1 MDRTNTNWGVWAV
14 GIAAWGVVLFLV
26 APLIVVIGVSFT
38 ESNFLRFPPEGLS
51 LKWYDVVVTNPL
63 YVNAFWLSIQIAG
76 IGTLIALVLGVP
88 ACLILVRK
96 KFWGAQAIS
105 ALFLSPLILPTVVLG
120 VAILQYASALGFVRT
135 FWALLAG
142 HIVLIMPYIMR
153 ATLVSLSEFDLAS
166 EEAAQDL
173 GATTPQTLWLVTLP
187 QIKPGVI
194 AGGLLGFVISW
205 INVEV
210 SIFNSTSTLI
220 TLPVRIFNQ
229 VQATVD
235 PSMAAVSAVTIYF
248 AVICVL
254 LIDYFVGLEKAGM
267 K

>member
-1 MDRTNTNWGVWAV
+1 MRLLALAG
-14 GIAAWGVVLFLV
+14 WGVVFFLL
-26 APLIVVIGVSFT
+26 APLVVVIAVSFT
-38 ESNFLRFPPEGLS
+38 ASNFLRFPPEGLS
-51 LKWYDVVVTNPL
+51 LKWYDAVISNPL
-63 YVNAFWLSIQIAG
+63 YVEAFWLSIQIASL
-76 IGTLIALVLGVP
+76 GTLIALVIGVP

-96 KFWGAQAIS
+96 KFPGAQAIS

-120 VAILQYASALGFVRT
+120 VAILQYASALGFART
-135 FWALLAG
+135 FWALLVG
-142 HIVLIMPYIMR
+142 HIVLIIPYVMR
-153 ATLVSLSEFDLAS
+153 ATLVSLSEFDVAS

-194 AGGLLGFVISW
+194 AGGLLGFIISW

-248 AVICVL
+248 AVLCVL
-254 LIDYFVGLEKAGM
+254 LIDYFVGLERAGM

>member
-1 MDRTNTNWGVWAV
+1 MYTSRSSIGSKILV
-14 GIAAWGVVLFLV
+14 AASGFVVIFLV
-26 APLIVVIGVSFT
+26 APLLVVIGVSFT
-38 ESNFLRFPPEGLS
+38 SSSFLKFPPDGFS
-51 LKWYDVVVTNPL
+51 LKWYDAVINNPL
-63 YVNAFWLSIQIAG
+63 YVDAFWLSIQIAG
-76 IGTLIALVLGVP
+76 LATILAMILGVP
-88 ACLILVRK
+88 ASLILVRK
-96 KFWGAQAIS
+96 RFPGSGVIS
-105 ALFLSPLILPTVVLG
+105 AIFLSPLILPTVVLG
-120 VAILQYASALGFVRT
+120 VAILQYASALGFARSFT
-135 FWALLAG
+135 ALLVG
-142 HIVLIMPYIMR
+142 HVVLVIPYIIR
-153 ATLVSLSEFDLAS
+153 ATLVSLADFDLAS

-173 GATTPQTLWLVTLP
+173 GATTTQTLFLVTLP

-210 SIFNSTSTLI
+210 SIFNSTSAMV

-248 AVICVL
+248 AIITVFAL
-254 LIDYFVGLEKAGM
+254 DYFIGIEKAGM

>member
-1 MDRTNTNWGVWAV
+1 MYTSRP
-14 GIAAWGVVLFLV
+14 GIGSRILMAASGFVLFFLL
-26 APLIVVIGVSFT
+26 APLLVVIGVSFT
-38 ESNFLRFPPEGLS
+38 SSNFLRFPPEGFS
-51 LKWYDVVVTNPL
+51 LQWYDAVINNTL
-63 YVNAFWLSIQIAG
+63 YVDAFWLSIQIAG
-76 IGTLIALVLGVP
+76 FGTILAMVLGVP
-88 ACLILVRK
+88 ASLVLVRK
-96 KFWGAQAIS
+96 RFLGAGVIS
-105 ALFLSPLILPTVVLG
+105 AIFLSPLILPTVVLG
-120 VAILQYASALGFVRT
+120 VAILQYASALGFARSFT
-135 FWALLAG
+135 ALLVG
-142 HIVLIMPYIMR
+142 HVVLIIPYVIR
-153 ATLVSLSEFDLAS
+153 ATLVSLADFDLAS

-173 GATTPQTLWLVTLP
+173 GATTMQTLFLVALP

-210 SIFNSTSTLI
+210 SIFNSTSAMV

-248 AVICVL
+248 AVIAVFAL
-254 LIDYFVGLEKAGM
+254 DYFIGIEKAGM